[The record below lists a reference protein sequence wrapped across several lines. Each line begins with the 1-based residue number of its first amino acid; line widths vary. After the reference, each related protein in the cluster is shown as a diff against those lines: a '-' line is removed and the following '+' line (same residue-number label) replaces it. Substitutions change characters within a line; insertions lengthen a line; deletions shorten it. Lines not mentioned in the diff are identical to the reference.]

1 MLGRPRQL
9 GTKFFLLCPYST
21 SQPSWSSSSLSLW
34 LDWHHI
40 YTHTHSHSP
49 ASLMVFH
56 IRGNTTPTGSIE
68 KDLCSLAF
76 PRAYSHQLR
85 SHAFFF
91 AQVCGYESTL
101 TIQAK
106 DNNTCQLSLS
116 LCFSPVVIRGFICP
130 AHQPFLFCDT
140 PNAHPRITE
149 IQYCRVFF
157 FFQEFETFWNVLCG
171 GPLLVYMLP
180 RCDINTRS
188 IIFAFITWLRL
199 KNSSAVKFFFKWRN
213 KWCDPVEKTE
223 GNVLSVVGKQ
233 NKIKGK
239 RRRRRR
245 EDAGVDG
252 RKCIKSSN
260 GPPSREYIEDE
271 SLREEHRRS
280 ILFFCQMV
288 IVTLSWL
295 AGLVCWIITETVVF
309 LCIRHTPKH
318 THKSKN
324 NGILCCTPNLLY
336 FFTSPFVLFFNPF
349 TNFCLVYSFF

>member
-1 MLGRPRQL
+1 MHGRPRQL
-9 GTKFFLLCPYST
+9 GTKFFLLCPLIRPLNRLVLHLLFPCDST
-21 SQPSWSSSSLSLW
+21 G
-34 LDWHHI
+34 I
-40 YTHTHSHSP
+40 TYTHAHSHSP

-91 AQVCGYESTL
+91 AQICGYESTL

-116 LCFSPVVIRGFICP
+116 LCFSPAVIRGFICP

-140 PNAHPRITE
+140 PNAHPRIIV
-149 IQYCRVFF
+149 IQYCRVLFF
-157 FFQEFETFWNVLCG
+157 SRVWTIPECALRWAIVSLYASTMWYKYKVHYICVYYMIAFEKFQRCKIFW
-171 GPLLVYMLP
+171 
-180 RCDINTRS
+180 
-188 IIFAFITWLRL
+188 
-199 KNSSAVKFFFKWRN
+199 KWRN
-213 KWCDPVEKTE
+213 KWCDPLEKTE
-223 GNVLSVVGKQ
+223 GNAPSVLGKK